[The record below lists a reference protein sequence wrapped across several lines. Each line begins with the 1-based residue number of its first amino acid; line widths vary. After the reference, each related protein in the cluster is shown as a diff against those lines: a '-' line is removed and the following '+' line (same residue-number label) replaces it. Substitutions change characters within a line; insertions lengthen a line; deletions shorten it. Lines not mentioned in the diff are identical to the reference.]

1 MTIGELSF
9 MLVCAPCLTWSK
21 RHLSYFIFQSFEYE
35 RNLMEVIPE
44 KRVCLKLDIWAFMTK
59 HIW

>member
-1 MTIGELSF
+1 METE
-9 MLVCAPCLTWSK
+9 VKTK

-44 KRVCLKLDIWAFMTK
+44 KRVCLKLDI
-59 HIW
+59 